1 MIHNPR
7 SGVFMDRMAYNLRGQ
22 GIAFSGLGVD
32 VLCGP
37 KIERYIA
44 GRQSPDGCD
53 LQDAL
58 ANNRVC
64 LPGWPQRRNIE
75 GGRAPW
81 S

>member
-22 GIAFSGLGVD
+22 GIAFSGLGVA

-37 KIERYIA
+37 KIERWKA
-44 GRQSPDGCD
+44 KPDGCD

-64 LPGWPQRRNIE
+64 LRGWPQRRNIE